1 LRKVILS
8 NKDYEQEEK
17 RMKRRQ
23 AGFSLTELM
32 IVVVILAIL
41 AAMLYPVFVVTKQKA
56 KETSSAQNLRN
67 LFLATTLYRQDQE
80 SNLEYGSPAEMGLP
94 LGPGYIELYQK
105 VVGKNSRA
113 QSPCGRHPRLNEG
126 PIPLA
131 TIYYYPLNA
140 SFKVNSRRLED
151 QTPLWGDPN
160 CNMPSVAIR
169 QAKSDKILIAVTL
182 GGQVKRSESSL
193 KPFYSE
199 TFFSSSDLT
208 SPGQL

>member
-1 LRKVILS
+1 
-8 NKDYEQEEK
+8 
-17 RMKRRQ
+17 MKRRQ
-23 AGFSLTELM
+23 AGFTLTELM

-56 KETSSAQNLRN
+56 KETSAAASLKN
-67 LFLATTLYRQDQE
+67 LFMATTLYRQDQE
-80 SNLEYGSPAEMGLP
+80 SNLEYGSPADMGLP
-94 LGPGYIELYQK
+94 LGPGYIEVYQK
-105 VVGKNSRA
+105 VLGRNSRT

-126 PIPLA
+126 PTTLA

-140 SFKVNSRRLED
+140 SFKVNARRLED

-160 CNMPSVAIR
+160 CNYPSIPIR
-169 QAKSDKILIAVTL
+169 EAKSDKVLIAVTL
-182 GGQVKRSESSL
+182 GGTVKRSESSL

-199 TFFSSSDLT
+199 TFFSSTDLT